1 MAIVSNASTVAFL
14 EDLNTKLKRFDEM
27 LTEAREDITKAVA
40 RLNAQREALEL
51 VESSTVVVEEYP

>member
-1 MAIVSNASTVAFL
+1 MTIVSNASTVAFL